1 MTMMLRTTELISI
14 RAVRMPRG
22 SALTAI
28 KPLRANARALVEDG
42 YRHEGMG
49 SRRALGLAIA
59 AAILVTGLLW
69 VVP

>member
-14 RAVRMPRG
+14 RAVGMPRG

-28 KPLRANARALVEDG
+28 TPRTANARALAENG
-42 YRHEGMG
+42 NLHEGIG
-49 SRRALGLAIA
+49 SLQALGLAIA

-69 VVP
+69 MVP